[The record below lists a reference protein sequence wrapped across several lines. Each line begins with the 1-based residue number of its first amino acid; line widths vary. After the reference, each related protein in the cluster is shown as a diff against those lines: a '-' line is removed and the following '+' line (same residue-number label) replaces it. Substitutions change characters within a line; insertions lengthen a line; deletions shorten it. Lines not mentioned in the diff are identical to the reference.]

1 MMGNSSNKN
10 SMFIVVTGIIIAVS
24 RFLLGKVK
32 NILFIKDQYVLIVMA
47 VVNYIA
53 LGVVL
58 LFLYN
63 ELYKRCKNKI
73 TSAGLNT
80 AIKKKSNN
88 VMSVISMFL
97 LVVYLLI
104 GTLYMIVLKTS
115 DLNDVISILAL
126 AISIATNGL
135 IDDYSN
141 EFYKMILKIAK
152 HISPTD
158 I

>member
-10 SMFIVVTGIIIAVS
+10 LMFIVVTGIIIAVS

-73 TSAGLNT
+73 TFAGLNT
-80 AIKKKSNN
+80 AIKKKCNN

-97 LVVYLLI
+97 LVMYLLI

>member
-1 MMGNSSNKN
+1 MKRQNN
-10 SMFIVVTGIIIAVS
+10 SMFIIITGVIIAAS
-24 RFLLGKVK
+24 RLMLGC
-32 NILFIKDQYVLIVMA
+32 IKDSTQKDQAVLIVMA

-73 TSAGLNT
+73 TFAGLNT
-80 AIKKKSNN
+80 AIKKKCNN

-97 LVVYLLI
+97 LVMYLLI

>member
-1 MMGNSSNKN
+1 
-10 SMFIVVTGIIIAVS
+10 
-24 RFLLGKVK
+24 
-32 NILFIKDQYVLIVMA
+32 
-47 VVNYIA
+47 
-53 LGVVL
+53 
-58 LFLYN
+58 
-63 ELYKRCKNKI
+63 
-73 TSAGLNT
+73 
-80 AIKKKSNN
+80 
-88 VMSVISMFL
+88 MSVISMFL